1 MKSEK
6 YVQFVKMEFR
16 SEPNEWLGLTIS
28 EGIKLN
34 RLTELLLHRLVP
46 VFWGLYS
53 ATIVWIKK
61 LSQISLLATGGF
73 YQMVKDFDRASCQS
87 WFATMNSPTAN
98 W

>member
-53 ATIVWIKK
+53 ATIV
-61 LSQISLLATGGF
+61 
-73 YQMVKDFDRASCQS
+73 
-87 WFATMNSPTAN
+87 
-98 W
+98 